1 MSMSLALALALAL
14 TYLRSGL
21 PSPFRLVPPDLF
33 LVQTR
38 LVLAPHR
45 SVTLDLGPDPLLR
58 LARRR
63 RHDRLRRRHR
73 CRRLHLLQ

>member
-1 MSMSLALALALAL
+1 MSMSLALALAL

-21 PSPFRLVPPDLF
+21 PSPFPLVPPDPF
-33 LVQTR
+33 LAQTR
-38 LVLAPHR
+38 LVLAPRR

-58 LARRR
+58 LAHRF
-63 RHDRLRRRHR
+63 RHDRPRRRPR